1 MAYSVKMDFVTTP
14 KKQWKII
21 HSCYVYIFQK
31 DLANQVQSFEC
42 QLRRKGQSK
51 EKADHDNNIVGHT
64 MVVVP
69 SKGNNYAKQLCFGN

>member
-1 MAYSVKMDFVTTP
+1 MDFVTTL
-14 KKQWKII
+14 KNQWKII
-21 HSCYVYIFQK
+21 ESCYVYIFQK

-51 EKADHDNNIVGHT
+51 VKVNHGNDIVGHT
-64 MVVVP
+64 MVVLP